1 MYIAEWSSSV
11 ARRAHNPEVAGS
23 NPVSATKSVTVVDTI
38 STTVIFYFPP
48 SEEWFLRKT
57 GLFPNISVHRRNVR
71 PDLLRA

>member
-23 NPVSATKSVTVVDTI
+23 NPVSATRFITVVDTI
-38 STTVIFYFPP
+38 SATVIFYFLPP
-48 SEEWFLRKT
+48 EGGLLRKT